1 MKTLILSF
9 AVLFL
14 LISSPCPAED
24 FLGVPIVPDGQTI
37 KSDKGKMEK
46 VYDIPMTQILSFYKE
61 RLKDNKD
68 IKFRELG
75 DQIRIEEYGNAA
87 WHKIVLTENAKGLTT
102 FVIVKDTWTWIIGT
116 LTIRFTG
123 VFVVLLVLYL
133 AMNISTGIIAR
144 YVART
149 EAGKTKAA

>member
-1 MKTLILSF
+1 
-9 AVLFL
+9 
-14 LISSPCPAED
+14 
-24 FLGVPIVPDGQTI
+24 
-37 KSDKGKMEK
+37 MEK
-46 VYDIPMTQILSFYKE
+46 VYDIPATQILSFYKE

-75 DQIRIEEYGNAA
+75 DRISIEEYGNAD
-87 WHKIVLTENAKGLTT
+87 WHKIVLTENAEGRTT
-102 FVIVKDTWTWIIGT
+102 FVLVKDNWTWIIGT

-133 AMNISTGIIAR
+133 AMNIATGIIAR
-144 YVART
+144 YVGRL